1 MRIIMAMKS
10 HVIGC
15 TQTSASNATVALTD
29 MTVLHWERIVHGA
42 VENLMNAQRLDLAV
56 EKRVWMMFIFI
67 NIYLCVKV
75 MIIDKMNEGA
85 PTSFMR

>member
-1 MRIIMAMKS
+1 MRIIMVMKS

-56 EKRVWMMFIFI
+56 ERVWDDVHIHKYIFM
-67 NIYLCVKV
+67 C
-75 MIIDKMNEGA
+75 
-85 PTSFMR
+85 